1 MIYTPSTKQAMKLC
15 FNAHKDQVDYN
26 GIPYVFHPI
35 HLAEQMQD
43 EDSTVVALLHDVV
56 EDTEYTIDDLIAMGF
71 NESVIEAIRLMTH
84 DDGVEYTEYLE
95 KIKENDLARRVKI
108 ADVMHN
114 SDQTR
119 LDVIDEKARKWEIK
133 YKQAKEILGI

>member
-133 YKQAKEILGI
+133 YKKAKEILGI